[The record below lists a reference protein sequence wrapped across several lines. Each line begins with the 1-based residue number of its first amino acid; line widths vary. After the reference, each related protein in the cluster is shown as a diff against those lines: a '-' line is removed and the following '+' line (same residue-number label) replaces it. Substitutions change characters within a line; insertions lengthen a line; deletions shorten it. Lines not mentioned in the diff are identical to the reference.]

1 MRKLKAKALVF
12 FFLIIAGFAD
22 GQTSEN
28 PFDLAF
34 RLSAPAETVVA
45 PNGTNGNPFDLSA
58 PTQPGKKITSKS
70 GVVKKIAKPRRLPNP
85 ARYPGFLLG
94 AMLVSLLL
102 LTFFITFFRNLYG
115 RAYQAMLN
123 DNLLN
128 QAFRDRQSGAGQ
140 AYMIL
145 YSLFFINGGLFV
157 FLLLRHKKVVLPGE
171 THLMNLLCCV
181 GAVLLVVMFKHLLLR
196 IIGAIFPIG
205 KEISAYS
212 FTIMIFGIMISLF
225 LGPVN
230 FLIAYAPENFT
241 ALLINGTLGI
251 LVLFYLL
258 RSLRGAFIA
267 NNYLLYYKFH
277 FLLYLCTVEIAPA
290 LALVKII
297 SNQLAG
303 VPNF

>member
-1 MRKLKAKALVF
+1 MKAKALVF
-12 FFLIIAGFAD
+12 AFLITVGFAN

-34 RLSAPAETVVA
+34 RISAPAPASAVA
-45 PNGTNGNPFDLSA
+45 PAGINGNPFDLSA
-58 PTQPGKKITSKS
+58 PTQPGRKVTAKSGIAKKI
-70 GVVKKIAKPRRLPNP
+70 IKPHRPPNP

-128 QAFRDRQSGAGQ
+128 QAYRDRQSGTGQ

-145 YSLFFINGGLFV
+145 YSLFFINGGLFL
-157 FLLLRHKKVVLPGE
+157 FLLLRHEKIVLPGE
-171 THLMNLLCCV
+171 THFANLVYCL
-181 GAVLLVVMFKHLLLR
+181 GAVMAVFLFKHLLLWV
-196 IIGAIFPIG
+196 IGAIFPIQ

-212 FTIMIFGIMISLF
+212 FTIMIFGIMMSMF
-225 LGPVN
+225 LGPAN
-230 FLIAYAPENFT
+230 FMIAYAPEGLT
-241 ALLINGTLGI
+241 GWLINGTLCV
-251 LVLFYLL
+251 LALFYLL
-258 RSLRGAFIA
+258 RSLRGLFIA
-267 NNYLLYYKFH
+267 NNYLVYYKFH
-277 FLLYLCTVEIAPA
+277 FLLYLCVVEIVPA

-297 SNQLAG
+297 SNHLTGQ
-303 VPNF
+303 PNF